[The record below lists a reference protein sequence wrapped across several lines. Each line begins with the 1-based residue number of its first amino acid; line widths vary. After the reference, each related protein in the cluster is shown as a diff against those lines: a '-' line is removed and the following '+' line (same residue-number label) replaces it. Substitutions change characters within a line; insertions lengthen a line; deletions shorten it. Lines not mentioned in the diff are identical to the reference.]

1 MNRKELKQLL
11 GLAVFATALGSGA
24 GTVQGADG
32 REGLYMSPAPKVQTR
47 LVTGV
52 SHKRQPEAA
61 ARLGA
66 DIVTNEQLARAY
78 TLARQFAAQQGRRW
92 ALDRCFPDVIRVT
105 EQQALGMADGKK
117 ARGLYSPWLICLTP
131 WAKPSTWL
139 YELAHHFGEEDEA
152 TCQQFAEWA
161 LKQIKDQG

>member
-1 MNRKELKQLL
+1 MNRRELKQLL
-11 GLAVFATALGSGA
+11 GLAAFATALWSGA
-24 GTVQGADG
+24 KTVQGADG
-32 REGLYMSPAPKVQTR
+32 REGLFMSPAPKVQAR
-47 LVTGV
+47 PATGV
-52 SHKRQPEAA
+52 SHKGPHEAA

-66 DIVTNEQLARAY
+66 EIVTNEQFGRAY
-78 TLARQFAAQQGRRW
+78 TLARQFAGQQNRRW
-92 ALDRCFPDVIRVT
+92 ALDRCFPDVIRVN
-105 EQQALGMADGKK
+105 EQQALGMADGRK

-152 TCQQFAEWA
+152 TCQRFADWA

>member
-11 GLAVFATALGSGA
+11 GLAIFAAALWSGA
-24 GTVQGADG
+24 AATHGVDG
-32 REGLYMSPAPKVQTR
+32 LFMTPAQKVPAR
-47 LVTGV
+47 PASSVG
-52 SHKRQPEAA
+52 HKSQPESG

-66 DIVTNEQLARAY
+66 ELIPNEQFARAY

-92 ALDRCFPDVIRVT
+92 ALDRSFPEVIRLT

-117 ARGLYSPWLICLTP
+117 AGGIYSPWLICLTP

-139 YELAHHFGEEDEA
+139 YELAHHFGEEDEG
-152 TCQQFAEWA
+152 TCQRFAEWA
-161 LKQIKDQG
+161 LTQIKGQK